1 MLKANVIFTNVALTD
16 DGDVWWEGMT
26 KKPPAHLTDWQGKS
40 WTPDCGRKAAH
51 PNARFTVASTQCPS
65 LDPHWDD
72 PAGVPIDAFVFG
84 ARRSDTMPLVVQAR
98 TWEEGVYKAA
108 TMGSETT
115 AAATGAVGE
124 VRRDPFAML
133 PFCGYHVGDYFAH
146 WLAIGKQRAG
156 AAEDLQRELVP
167 HRRERQVRVAGL
179 RPEHA
184 RAAVDRRALPRRAA
198 ARSETRARARAR
210 LRRPQLD
217 RARLLAGDFAE
228 VMRVDPRPVVTRARV
243 ARRAVR
249 EARREATR
257 RARRRARTGWP
268 SGSRC

>member
-1 MLKANVIFTNVALTD
+1 MEMLKANVIFTNVALTD

-26 KKPPAHLTDWQGKS
+26 REAPSHLTDWQGKS

-65 LDPHWDD
+65 LDEHWDD

-146 WLAIGKQRAG
+146 WLAIGKK
-156 AAEDLQRELVP
+156 VP
-167 HRRERQVRVAGL
+167 APPQIFTVNWFRTDEQRQVRLAGL
-179 RPEHA
+179 RAEHA
-184 RAAVDRRALPRRAA
+184 RARLDRRALPWRRRVSRNG
-198 ARSETRARARAR
+198 ARIRAG
-210 LRRPQLD
+210 LRRSQLV
-217 RARLLAGDFAE
+217 G
-228 VMRVDPRPVVTRARV
+228 PRFHPGPILRK
-243 ARRAVR
+243 
-249 EARREATR
+249 
-257 RARRRARTGWP
+257 
-268 SGSRC
+268 